1 MADIRERLIGCFEG
15 AFPALSREAI
25 VGASVDTVKSWNSL
39 SNFLLLT
46 VIEEEFGMQ
55 IPPDDLDGLR
65 SFEAVETYLTSKL
78 AA

>member
-1 MADIRERLIGCFEG
+1 MADIRERLIRCFEG
-15 AFPALSREAI
+15 AFPDLSHEAI

-65 SFEAVETYLTSKL
+65 SFDAVEAYLSARQ